1 MTRRTVASSSARAH
15 TTVQLIVAAFVVI
28 VPASLHAQQGHAHA
42 PPRDSAARAAGTIVP
57 RSSLQDA
64 AAAAAT
70 LRAVFAAA
78 ERGDLVALD
87 TLYAGDSLTV
97 VEGTGINRGW
107 GDYRDRHLGPELKEM
122 KNFRY
127 RPFEV
132 EARAS
137 GDVAWVTFRYAL
149 GGEVGGRTVDNIGRG
164 TAILERRGTRWVV
177 RHTQTTS
184 RARRANDP
192 PMPR

>member
-1 MTRRTVASSSARAH
+1 MIRRTVARSSAHQQRVVRSVVAMAL
-15 TTVQLIVAAFVVI
+15 LIVHAT
-28 VPASLHAQQGHAHA
+28 LHAQQGHAHGV
-42 PPRDSAARAAGTIVP
+42 PHDSAAHTVAK
-57 RSSLQDA
+57 SSSGESVQDA

-78 ERGDLVALD
+78 ERSDLSALD

-107 GDYRDRHLGPELKEM
+107 ADYRDRHLAPELKEM

-137 GDVAWVTFRYAL
+137 GDMAWVTFRYAL
-149 GGEVGGRTVDNIGRG
+149 GGEVGGRTIDNVGRG
-164 TAILERRGTRWVV
+164 TAILERRRGRWVV

-184 RARRANDP
+184 RTRRPNDP